1 MKRTLL
7 ILSLVLMSCC
17 AAVAQGYSAPQ
28 VEIST
33 EKARIGGK
41 LFYVHKV
48 EARQTIYAICKAYGI
63 NQKEL
68 AEANPSL
75 NAGSLKAGSFI
86 FIPVKHGSQISQQ
99 VSQDIPDSDPSEK
112 IAETEIEVNQQES
125 SIQDSES
132 GKQVSEVIEH
142 RVKWYETLPMIAR
155 KYKIPEKIIL
165 SFNGLEE
172 SEVVKGT
179 VLQIPMYGT
188 SGAINGQA
196 SVEDPGTF
204 NEGDATAVTVAGTA
218 GDATDGEY
226 GQEEAAEPEKEVVYY
241 DKDNPLH
248 ISLVLPFN
256 ASGEWSVN
264 MMDFYCGALLA
275 VEEQKKAGRHMVLNV
290 FDLSVSADKILS
302 DDRFEQSD
310 LIIGPVKAS
319 SLAPFA
325 DFAKERDIAF
335 VSPMDHKAD
344 VQIANNSCFF
354 QVPPSAAVQTE
365 NMIDGLNYEASDQ
378 VLVFHDATR
387 ASDSYLNDI
396 KELLERDD
404 IKYKLVGYDIHQ
416 GRELFVRLKRTY
428 NLDRPTKVIVASED
442 EAFASDVIRNLDMLA
457 NSSENSSLQ
466 VFCSNRVR
474 SFETIDGNALY
485 HLSANVSAPY
495 FIDYS
500 DAGTRSFLRKYRA
513 LFNTEP
519 NSYSFQGYDIFT
531 YFISAMSTLGSE
543 FADKADTFPM
553 KLLQCSISFERQD
566 EKSGWSNTSTRNLH
580 YKNGEYT
587 ISVD

>member
-196 SVEDPGTF
+196 ASVQDPDVINGG
-204 NEGDATAVTVAGTA
+204 NAVAVTIAETSETVT
-218 GDATDGEY
+218 DNELREEEPATP
-226 GQEEAAEPEKEVVYY
+226 AKEIVHFG
-241 DKDNPLH
+241 KDNPLH

-275 VEEQKKAGRHMVLNV
+275 IEEQKKAGRHMILNV

-319 SLAPFA
+319 SLIPFA
-325 DFAKERDIAF
+325 NFAQEHGIAF

-344 VQIANNSCFF
+344 VQIAGNSCFF
-354 QVPPSAAVQTE
+354 QVPPSAGVQTE
-365 NMIDGLNYEASDQ
+365 NMVEGLNYEASDQ

-428 NLDRPTKVIVASED
+428 NLDRPTKAAKI
-442 EAFASDVIRNLDMLA
+442 NK
-457 NSSENSSLQ
+457 NN
-466 VFCSNRVR
+466 
-474 SFETIDGNALY
+474 
-485 HLSANVSAPY
+485 
-495 FIDYS
+495 
-500 DAGTRSFLRKYRA
+500 
-513 LFNTEP
+513 
-519 NSYSFQGYDIFT
+519 
-531 YFISAMSTLGSE
+531 
-543 FADKADTFPM
+543 DTFFII
-553 KLLQCSISFERQD
+553 KEIHQ
-566 EKSGWSNTSTRNLH
+566 KRNQ
-580 YKNGEYT
+580 
-587 ISVD
+587 